1 MKEGGA
7 FGGAKTI
14 LHSEDSHESVV
25 GNVKNVQGWRG
36 GAERGFL
43 GSYTDIIHQI
53 CSNQQFPELSEW
65 YTKVSLSTWQV
76 KWLTLDNY
84 QMALAYID
92 LYYHCR
98 FLPKI

>member
-14 LHSEDSHESVV
+14 LHSEDSHDSVV

-65 YTKVSLSTWQV
+65 YTKVSLV
-76 KWLTLDNY
+76 HGRENY
-84 QMALAYID
+84 SHAPS
-92 LYYHCR
+92 
-98 FLPKI
+98 PKILDILLNVFGLY

>member
-1 MKEGGA
+1 MQLNERFLIRFSRYTLNYHKLKEGGA

-65 YTKVSLSTWQV
+65 YTKVSL
-76 KWLTLDNY
+76 L
-84 QMALAYID
+84 
-92 LYYHCR
+92 HGR
-98 FLPKI
+98 